1 MTPLLGEERQA
12 RVWSIISLAE
22 SLSPRFKT
30 RPGPNNKG
38 GSPCNPELPAARP
51 ALGVSKN
58 GPSTAKHRQ
67 RRDLGVLL
75 LDAELSA
82 LL

>member
-30 RPGPNNKG
+30 RPGLNNKG

-58 GPSTAKHRQ
+58 GPVNSQAQ

-82 LL
+82 LV